1 MLFTNGKVQVSQ
13 FIQSKGQ
20 EFDFIVWLR
29 IETQRLEPQVVMNN
43 LMTTYEHTWAPFTPT
58 KHVKINQ
65 VLKLKKKKR
74 DTDNNIEH
82 E

>member
-1 MLFTNGKVQVSQ
+1 
-13 FIQSKGQ
+13 
-20 EFDFIVWLR
+20 
-29 IETQRLEPQVVMNN
+29 MNN
-43 LMTTYEHTWAPFTPT
+43 LMTIYEHTWAPFTPT

-74 DTDNNIEH
+74 DTDNIIEH